1 MIISIDSSIQ
11 QNPTSIN
18 DENSQQTRN
27 TRKFF
32 QPDEKHLQKKTTV
45 MLDGGKLT
53 VLPLIDRKDVHFNHS
68 FSAGQ

>member
-32 QPDEKHLQKKTTV
+32 QPDEKHLQKK
-45 MLDGGKLT
+45 
-53 VLPLIDRKDVHFNHS
+53 NHCN
-68 FSAGQ
+68 A